1 MVSMCCEDCK
11 DKQLKMNTLNKI
23 LFKEQS
29 NYIMSFLGCDEAKKI
44 LNIMDDPNYKSIH
57 SEKQDLYMLVKL
69 FPFPETIRD
78 FKNMTKQYKL
88 PPYLSK
94 SDCREV
100 KSMVNRKTFPMIKYY
115 YNNMYDEM
123 PYKENFI
130 RNGCSQIIR
139 EEMTKKGV
147 LGWCSWKI
155 LMNIVEMILQY
166 YMKSY
171 KSFRFKELWNL
182 KTDDNFKEFCFWK
195 IEDRAT
201 F

>member
-1 MVSMCCEDCK
+1 MVSLCCGDCMN
-11 DKQLKMNTLNKI
+11 KQLKMNTLNKI
-23 LFKEQS
+23 LFEEQS
-29 NYIMSFLGCDEAKKI
+29 KYIMSFLGCDEKNKI
-44 LNIMDDPNYKSIH
+44 LDIIDDPEYKLIH
-57 SEKQDLYMLVKL
+57 PENQSLFMLVKL
-69 FPFPETIRD
+69 FPFPETIKD

-155 LMNIVEMILQY
+155 LMNIVKMILQY